1 MRRGK
6 RRGKEEEKT
15 ERDERGDEREKS
27 STHREV
33 FAVKVEKTSR
43 VCGDWVRARV
53 QIYGLVVRRE
63 YCNLEKVPRVEIR
76 VLAHVLRTVARGQG

>member
-1 MRRGK
+1 MRAA
-6 RRGKEEEKT
+6 RRIGSALDFVGQGRTEEEEQKEEEKT

-33 FAVKVEKTSR
+33 FAVKAEKTSR

-53 QIYGLVVRRE
+53 QIYGLVVRLSLIHISEPTRP
-63 YCNLEKVPRVEIR
+63 Y
-76 VLAHVLRTVARGQG
+76 